1 MVPMVP
7 MVPRFSCTPT
17 TVPRNYCHG
26 SMVCW
31 RQTRR
36 SDIWSTADFGSDI
49 WGILGTIQNHK
60 SWYLGHTLN
69 HPTKNASLILIAIA
83 RKIIY
88 IYLYITYIIVYIYIL
103 IYIYT
108 HIILYCVLYI
118 ILYLYVLYIYI
129 IYINMQNHANIKGPM
144 LIAIDIVSDSCA
156 PRELTGATW
165 CVQISCVV
173 ACVGLRDRE
182 LNNSYLGN
190 IILEFL
196 GKFLEIETGN
206 SLKTILS
213 NFPRLGSQ

>member
-1 MVPMVP
+1 
-7 MVPRFSCTPT
+7 
-17 TVPRNYCHG
+17 
-26 SMVCW
+26 
-31 RQTRR
+31 
-36 SDIWSTADFGSDI
+36 
-49 WGILGTIQNHK
+49 
-60 SWYLGHTLN
+60 
-69 HPTKNASLILIAIA
+69 
-83 RKIIY
+83 
-88 IYLYITYIIVYIYIL
+88 
-103 IYIYT
+103 
-108 HIILYCVLYI
+108 
-118 ILYLYVLYIYI
+118 
-129 IYINMQNHANIKGPM
+129 MQNHANIKGPV

-213 NFPRLGSQ
+213 NFPGLGSQ

>member
-1 MVPMVP
+1 M
-7 MVPRFSCTPT
+7 
-17 TVPRNYCHG
+17 
-26 SMVCW
+26 
-31 RQTRR
+31 
-36 SDIWSTADFGSDI
+36 
-49 WGILGTIQNHK
+49 
-60 SWYLGHTLN
+60 N

-83 RKIIY
+83 RKIIHIY
-88 IYLYITYIIVYIYIL
+88 IIYIIVYIYT
-103 IYIYT
+103 Y
-108 HIILYCVLYI
+108 YI
-118 ILYLYVLYIYI
+118 ILCIIYYIIFICIVYIYI
-129 IYINMQNHANIKGPM
+129 IYINMQNHANIKGPV

-173 ACVGLRDRE
+173 ACVGLQDRE

-213 NFPRLGSQ
+213 NFPGLGSQ